1 MADTATH
8 TPPSL
13 RRWSLALAIGVPVA
27 WWLRLGQDANWDLRN
42 YHLYN
47 PHAWLHGRL
56 ATDIAPAQQQT
67 WHNPLLD
74 LPLYLLAD
82 APGWIAGLWLVLPF
96 VLALACLLR
105 LHAHLLGARASV
117 GGQVALALLATT
129 GAAALSTLGTS
140 LNDAFVAAGVLGAGW
155 WLVRKGAPSDRD
167 WLVAGAL
174 LGGVTGLK
182 LTAAPYCLA
191 LAVAASVAG
200 PARHAPLR
208 LAWLALGGVLGLALT
223 FAWWGWTVHRLHGSP
238 VFPYF
243 NAWFHSP
250 DAPPKQFA
258 DLRFRPASVVDAMAI
273 PLRLLQTSARYSEL
287 LLRDPRLLLGLLAG
301 AWLAWRHR
309 RAAATWPL
317 AAFFGAGFALWA
329 GMYGIYR
336 YALPLELL
344 SCLFVVLALDALPR
358 GRLVALALATL
369 AIFHFTLVPDWG
381 REPFGPRFAAVT
393 WPALPPGSLVVTAT
407 WEPIAYAA
415 IGLPDDI
422 AWVSA
427 RNNFM
432 APPVCTRLQA
442 QVEQRL
448 RTHPGP
454 IYLLRPLAGDDADR
468 EALAPDYGL
477 DIAGACGTVVSNL
490 GALSLCPLRREP
502 RPPFCAGIAAPPGR

>member
-13 RRWSLALAIGVPVA
+13 RRWSLALAIGVPMGY
-27 WWLRLGQDANWDLRN
+27 WLRLGQDANWDLRN

-74 LPLYLLAD
+74 TPMYLLSD
-82 APGWIAGLWLVLPF
+82 SPGWIAGLWLLLPF

-105 LHAHLLGARASV
+105 LHAHLLGPRASIA
-117 GGQVALALLATT
+117 GQVALALLATT
-129 GAAALSTLGTS
+129 GAAAFSTLGTT
-140 LNDAFVAAGVLGAGW
+140 LNDAFVAAGVLGAAW
-155 WLVRKGAPSDRD
+155 VLLRDGAPGRLA
-167 WLVAGAL
+167 WVLAGAL

-191 LAVAASVAG
+191 LALAAAVAG
-200 PARHAPLR
+200 PVRGAPAR
-208 LAWLALGGVLGLALT
+208 LAWLALGGVLGFALT

-250 DAPPKQFA
+250 DAQLQQFA
-258 DLRFRPASVVDAMAI
+258 DRRFRPAGVIDAVAI
-273 PLRLLQTSARYSEL
+273 PVRLLQTSARYSEV

-317 AAFFGAGFALWA
+317 AAFFTTGLALWA

-336 YALPLELL
+336 YVLPLELL
-344 SCLFVVLALDALPR
+344 ACLFVVLAIDGLPR
-358 GRLVALALATL
+358 GRLVVLALATL
-369 AIFHFTLVPDWG
+369 AIFNYTVQPDWG
-381 REPFGPRFAAVT
+381 RIGFGPRFVDVR
-393 WPALPPGSLVVTAT
+393 WPALPRGSLVVTAT
-407 WEPIAYAA
+407 WEPVAYAA

-422 AWVSA
+422 ALVSA

-432 APPVCTRLQA
+432 FPARCTRLQA
-442 QVEQRL
+442 RVEQLL

-454 IYLLRPLAGDDADR
+454 MYLLRPPAGDDADR
-468 EALAPDYGL
+468 ALLVDGYGL
-477 DIAGACGTVVSNL
+477 ELAGACGTVGSGL
-490 GALSLCPLRREP
+490 GTLSLCPLRRDP
-502 RPPFCAGIAAPPGR
+502 RPAMCAATAATPGR